1 MRPCFRE
8 DVKKGTGKGDGGGG
22 GGGGEKRG
30 GVTRRARKEES
41 CHGCRHPQDSN
52 ANWAEM
58 ICGALIYS
66 RTARDWCE

>member
-1 MRPCFRE
+1 MRPRFRV
-8 DVKKGTGKGDGGGG
+8 DVKKGTGKGERES
-22 GGGGEKRG
+22 EKRG

-58 ICGALIYS
+58 ICGALIYT
-66 RTARDWCE
+66 RTARDWRE